1 MRAKKVELLIVYVV
15 VCANAGSITRSAA
28 PSTVPSILLAA
39 DCSGDEALACRLQL
53 EEARAAPG
61 GRAAQYGATSAC
73 RDGRQR
79 LLHEIPAPRLR
90 EEADHPPLATTLL
103 GEAESRVLCQQLG
116 DRGFEGTGKNNEIA
130 CNEHEHNGTMSQN
143 AYPDFLLG
151 SMAKAL
157 REGATRI
164 VTLTKT
170 IAEMGSK
177 CVSGM
182 RIVGQIETD
191 DRPDEAHLKVEFEGS
206 AAGSGCAGNLK
217 Y

>member
-116 DRGFEGTGKNNEIA
+116 DRGFEGTGKNYEIA
-130 CNEHEHNGTMSQN
+130 CNEHELNGTISQN
-143 AYPDFLLG
+143 SYPDFVLG

-164 VTLTKT
+164 VTLTRT

-182 RIVGQIETD
+182 RIVGQIEPA
-191 DRPDEAHLKVEFEGS
+191 DRPDEAHLNVEFEGS
-206 AAGSGCAGNLK
+206 AAGSGCGGNLK
-217 Y
+217 